1 MEEAP
6 KPMRFGSAI
15 VDYVALLRDFGVR
28 LHYIVLLLTFN
39 LLAGAF
45 ESIGLSIFLPLIQI
59 ASAGDDALANDNNR
73 IVATLRRVFNFI
85 GIPVTFEH
93 LLIVIICV
101 LMVRQVFVFMRSVA
115 WAVVQEQVRH
125 YLRENLFE
133 RYVHADLGYH
143 DRVTSGQFINSFV
156 TEIRLATIAIFAP
169 VSMVNVAMMGLIYL
183 TLMLWASPGMTL
195 ISVGTLLVAVLMLFK
210 ILSISRRAGE
220 DLTATNRRIT
230 DFLVQRIG
238 ALRLL
243 RLSGTEDAETRHMH
257 DLSRRVFGINV
268 RIGYLSSS
276 LNVLMEPILIA
287 AGLVIL
293 YSGVRGFGM
302 QVGEIGFF
310 ILVLLRLQPASKDLL
325 KSYQQWV
332 TGNATIRA
340 LQERLRVMTAAR
352 EDRAGNL
359 SMPGITDS
367 IAYQGVYFSYPSDQ
381 TDTVCA
387 LEGIDLVI
395 PARKMTAL
403 VGPSGAGKSTLI
415 DLLPR
420 LRIPTRGRIT
430 IDGLPVDTLDIRS
443 LRAGIAF
450 VAQSPRILGETPAEH
465 IRYGMP
471 AATDAH
477 VQEAAEMAGAHEFIS
492 KLAQG
497 YDTRF
502 GEEARLLSGG
512 ERQRLDLARA
522 MLRSAPILILDEP
535 TSNLDST
542 SEMRI
547 QEALARLRQQG
558 HTTIIVIAHRLA
570 TVAQADQIVLM
581 REGRVEA
588 IGTHEQLLTRSEWYS
603 EACARQFGYR
613 QTVAAK

>member
-1 MEEAP
+1 MKEPP
-6 KPMRFGSAI
+6 KPMRFGGAV
-15 VDYVALLRDFGVR
+15 VDYIALLRDFGVR
-28 LHYIVLLLTFN
+28 LHYIVLLLAFN
-39 LLAGAF
+39 LFAGAF

-59 ASAGDDALANDNNR
+59 ASAGDEALANDSNR
-73 IVATLRRVFNFI
+73 IVATLRQVFNFV

-101 LMVRQVFVFMRSVA
+101 LMVRQVFVFMRSVV

-125 YLRENLFE
+125 HLRENLFE

-143 DRVTSGQFINSFV
+143 DHVTSGQFINSFV

-169 VSMVNVAMMGLIYL
+169 VSMVNVAVMGLVYL

-195 ISVGTLLVAVLMLFK
+195 ISVATLLVAVLMLFK

-243 RLSGTEDAETRHMH
+243 RLSGTEDVETRHMH

-332 TGNATIRA
+332 TGIATIRA
-340 LQERLRVMTAAR
+340 LQQRLQVMGSAR
-352 EDRAGNL
+352 EDRAGTL
-359 SMPGITDS
+359 PMPAITDS
-367 IAYQGVYFSYPSDQ
+367 IAYQGVSFSYPSDQ
-381 TDTVCA
+381 TGTVPA

-420 LRIPTRGRIT
+420 LRIPTRGGIT
-430 IDGLPVDTLDIRS
+430 IDGSPVDALDIRS

-450 VAQSPRILGETPAEH
+450 VAQSPRILGETPIDH

-471 AATDAH
+471 LATDAQVH
-477 VQEAAEMAGAHEFIS
+477 VAAEMAGAHEFIS
-492 KLAQG
+492 KLPHG
-497 YDTRF
+497 YDTHL

-522 MLRSAPILILDEP
+522 MLRGAPVLILDEP

-542 SEMRI
+542 SEMKI
-547 QEALARLRQQG
+547 QEALTRLRQQG
-558 HTTIIVIAHRLA
+558 RTTIIVIAHRLA

-581 REGRVEA
+581 RGGHVEA
-588 IGTHEQLLTRSEWYS
+588 VGRHEQLLARSKWYA
-603 EACARQFGYR
+603 EAYARQFGY
-613 QTVAAK
+613 QPATVAK